1 MDDYI
6 VPQLGKNTTPI
17 WSRRLRKAVS
27 RIKQHH
33 GTSDTITAPVQTRT
47 ELVLSC
53 SESSDED

>member
-6 VPQLGKNTTPI
+6 IPQLGDNSQPI
-17 WSRRLRKAVS
+17 RSRRLLKAVS

-33 GTSDTITAPVQTRT
+33 EPQDTVVTPQART